1 MDGLSKEYLI
11 SFYDKCFLL
20 HGDRPEA
27 LRWTARGQ
35 YERYS
40 LMLEITD
47 SLAGRKI
54 LDYGCGKGDFYG
66 FLRDRDIKVRYTGI
80 DINRNLIEHAR
91 RKYPECEFRVSDVEK
106 EKLGEAYDYIFL
118 CGVFNNKVDGV
129 EESFKNVLSRL
140 YRHARHG
147 MAANALSSLAKGR
160 AVELNYTDP
169 CELAVFAMENLS
181 PYVAL
186 RHDRLAGDFTLFIYR
201 NPTSPLE
208 KKK

>member
-1 MDGLSKEYLI
+1 LDDLSKEYLI
-11 SFYDKCFLL
+11 SFYDKCFHL

-35 YERYS
+35 HERYC
-40 LMLEITD
+40 LMLEIADDLT
-47 SLAGRKI
+47 GRKI

-66 FLRDRDIKVRYTGI
+66 FLADRGIKVRYTGI

-91 RKYPECEFRVSDVEK
+91 HKYPECEFRVSDVEE

-118 CGVFNNKVDGV
+118 CGVFNNRVESV
-129 EESFKNVLSRL
+129 EESFRNVLSRL
-140 YRHARHG
+140 YRHARLG
-147 MAANALSSLAKGR
+147 MAANALSSLAKSK

-169 CELAVFAMENLS
+169 CELAAFAMENLS
-181 PYVAL
+181 PYVNL

-201 NPTSPLE
+201 NPTSARE
-208 KKK
+208 KRT